1 MGHAQAEDTRVD
13 WEGALVQRARGG
25 DARAFER
32 LYREHAGR
40 VYGLCLRMTRD
51 AQLAE
56 DCVQDTFINAWRA
69 LPKFEVRS
77 SLSTW
82 LHRIAVNVSLASAAR
97 PPRSRRAA
105 EDEAKPS
112 PASGCWRRRSRSRR
126 SRRRS
131 RALPDG
137 ARDALVLH
145 ALYGYCTWRRRR
157 CSASPRAP
165 ARRSCTARA
174 SCCASDSTWR
184 STDTNGRP
192 AAQGDLAAR
201 AAAVVE
207 PPRDLWPEIEAR
219 LKARGGR
226 RGR

>member
-1 MGHAQAEDTRVD
+1 MRPGFLQKLLPSSDAGFKRSPGTDPLKAQMTYAQAEDTRVD
-13 WEGALVQRARGG
+13 WEGALVQRARAG

-82 LHRIAVNVSLASAAR
+82 LHRIAVNVSLA
-97 PPRSRRAA
+97 
-105 EDEAKPS
+105 K
-112 PASGCWRRRSRSRR
+112 RRRGGPVEP
-126 SRRRS
+126 
-131 RALPDG
+131 LPDEEEGTTGEWLLETPVEVQEIETAIGELPEG

-145 ALYGYCTWRRRR
+145 ALYGYSHGEAAEMLGIAEGTCK
-157 CSASPRAP
+157 AQLHRA
-165 ARRSCTARA
+165 RK
-174 SCCASDSTWR
+174 
-184 STDTNGRP
+184 
-192 AAQGDLAAR
+192 LL
-201 AAAVVE
+201 
-207 PPRDLWPEIEAR
+207 RDR
-219 LKARGGR
+219 LGMEVN
-226 RGR
+226 